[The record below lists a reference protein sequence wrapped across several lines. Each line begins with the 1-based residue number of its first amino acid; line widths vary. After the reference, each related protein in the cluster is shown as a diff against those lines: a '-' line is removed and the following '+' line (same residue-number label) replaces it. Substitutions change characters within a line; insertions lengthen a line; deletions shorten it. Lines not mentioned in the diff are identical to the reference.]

1 MPAND
6 PQWLARQLLPWF
18 DRHGRFDL
26 PWQRPRSRY
35 RVWVSEIMLQQTQVQ
50 TVIGYFQRFVEA
62 LPSLPDLAAASQ
74 DEVLAL
80 WSGLGYYSRA
90 RNLHAAA
97 QVCMQQHNAQLPGD
111 QAALMA
117 LPGIGRSTAAAILAQ
132 ADGLPLAILDGNV
145 KRVLARFHAVQ
156 GWPGRSAV
164 SQQLWQLAEAHTPL
178 QRCADYT
185 QAIMDLGATI
195 CRRQKP
201 DCPNCPL
208 AARCMARQQ
217 QRQLELPERKPRKQ
231 RPLRQRIVLLSRIDD
246 HWLLQR
252 RPPSGLWGGLFSPLI
267 GEDRDNLLDTL
278 AAYQPQQPERRS
290 ELDFEHAFSHFQ
302 LQAEVWQVRLN
313 AANAVADDQLRL
325 MSTQQALASGLP
337 APIRRLFNAL

>member
-1 MPAND
+1 MTDTD

-18 DRHGRFDL
+18 DQHGRFDL
-26 PWQRPRSRY
+26 PWQQPRSRY

-50 TVIGYFQRFVEA
+50 TVIGYFLRFLEA

-97 QVCMQQHNAQLPGD
+97 RICMQQHNCQLPGD

-132 ADGLPLAILDGNV
+132 ADDQPLAILDGNV
-145 KRVLARFHAVQ
+145 KRVLARFHAIE

-164 SQQLWQLAEAHTPL
+164 SQRLWQLAEAYTPA

-185 QAIMDLGATI
+185 QAIMDLGATV

-201 DCPNCPL
+201 DCPQCPL
-208 AARCMARQQ
+208 ATRCLARQQ
-217 QRQLELPERKPRKQ
+217 QRQQELPERKPKKQ
-231 RPLRQRIVLLSRIDD
+231 RPVRQRIVLLARTDD
-246 HWLLQR
+246 RWLLQR

-267 GEDRDNLLDTL
+267 GDDRDSLLDEL
-278 AAYQPQQPERRS
+278 AAYGPGRPERCT

-313 AANAVADDQLRL
+313 AATGVADDQLHI
-325 MSTQQALASGLP
+325 MTTQQALASGLP